1 MSIEFYGFSLV
12 KVKDGGEPILPK
24 NIERIEAYLEKE
36 KEGIIIEEST
46 QEDED

>member
-1 MSIEFYGFSLV
+1 MSIEFYGFSL
-12 KVKDGGEPILPK
+12 VKDGGEPILPK

-36 KEGIIIEEST
+36 KEGIIIEEGT